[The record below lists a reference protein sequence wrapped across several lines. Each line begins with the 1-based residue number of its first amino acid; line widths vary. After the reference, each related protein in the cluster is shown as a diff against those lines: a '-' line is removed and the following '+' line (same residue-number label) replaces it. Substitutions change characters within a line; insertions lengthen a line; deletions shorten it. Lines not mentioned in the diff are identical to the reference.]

1 MGESFAES
9 FVARLHDVA
18 QRLHVL
24 LLLADQ
30 RRHLSGLVVRVLV
43 DDAQRADDR
52 ATAQAEVVA
61 ALGRVL
67 LAVQRVGQV
76 DGAATL
82 LALHRLSTTTTTTP
96 IIDTVTR

>member
-24 LLLADQ
+24 LLLADE
-30 RRHLSGLVVRVLV
+30 RRHLDGLMVGVLV

-61 ALGRVL
+61 ALARVL

-76 DGAATL
+76 DGATL
-82 LALHRLSTTTTTTP
+82 VTLHRLSTTTTTTS